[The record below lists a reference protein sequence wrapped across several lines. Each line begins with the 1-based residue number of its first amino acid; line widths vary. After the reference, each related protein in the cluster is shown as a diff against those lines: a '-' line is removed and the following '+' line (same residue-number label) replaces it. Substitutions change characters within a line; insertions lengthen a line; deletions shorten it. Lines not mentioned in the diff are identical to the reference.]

1 MRFPYKLLFFMVLLA
16 SSTGCATVAVRNPEA
31 QSRLTE
37 ANEALGVL
45 QDRIEQLYADLETV
59 RLDLRTFYQEPGW
72 PEMGQIILTVLSTES
87 SESDDP
93 ELQDLVESST
103 TEWAAA
109 WQSSWKERFGEY
121 LDLVRRCTALEARRI
136 GLQAE
141 LFRVQ
146 GKFLGVSVSE
156 YSKGRY
162 DQGRASDEVVELLSR
177 SAEELGSYSI
187 DEVGLYEV
195 Q

>member
-1 MRFPYKLLFFMVLLA
+1 LLFIALLP
-16 SSTGCATVAVRNPEA
+16 SSSGCATMAVRNPEA
-31 QSRLTE
+31 ESRLIE
-37 ANEALGVL
+37 ANQALGVL
-45 QDRIEQLYADLETV
+45 QDRIEQLYADFETV
-59 RLDLRTFYQEPGW
+59 RLDLRIFYQEPGW
-72 PEMGQIILTVLSTES
+72 PEMRQIILTILSTES
-87 SESDDP
+87 SEVDDP
-93 ELQDLVESST
+93 EMQNLVESAT
-103 TEWAAA
+103 AEWAAA
-109 WQSSWKERFGEY
+109 WESPWEERFGEY

-141 LFRVQ
+141 LFGVQ
-146 GKFLGVSVSE
+146 GRFLGVSVSE

>member
-1 MRFPYKLLFFMVLLA
+1 MRFPYRLLILIVLLA
-16 SSTGCATVAVRNPEA
+16 SSSGCATLQLRDPEA
-31 QSRLTE
+31 ESRLIA
-37 ANEALGVL
+37 ANEALAIL
-45 QDRIEQLYADLETV
+45 QDRIEQFYVDLETV
-59 RLDLRTFYQEPGW
+59 RVDLRTFYQEPGW
-72 PEMGQIILTVLSTES
+72 QDMRQIILTVLSTES
-87 SESDDP
+87 SEVDDP
-93 ELQDLVESST
+93 QLQDLVESST
-103 TEWAAA
+103 AEWAAA
-109 WQSSWKERFGEY
+109 WQSPWEERFGEY

-141 LFRVQ
+141 LFGVQ

-156 YSKGRY
+156 YSRGRY
-162 DQGRASDEVVELLSR
+162 NQGRASDEVVELLSR

>member
-1 MRFPYKLLFFMVLLA
+1 MRFPCTLLFFIALVA
-16 SSTGCATVAVRNPEA
+16 CSSGCATVQVRNPEA
-31 QSRLTE
+31 EGRLIE
-37 ANEALGVL
+37 ANAALGVL
-45 QDRIEQLYADLETV
+45 QDRIEQFYADLEIV
-59 RLDLRTFYQEPGW
+59 RLDLKAFYREPGW
-72 PEMGQIILTVLSTES
+72 PEMRQIIVTILSTES
-87 SESDDP
+87 SEVDDP

-103 TEWAAA
+103 AEWAAA
-109 WQSSWKERFGEY
+109 WQSPWEERFGEY

-141 LFRVQ
+141 LFGVQ

-162 DQGRASDEVVELLSR
+162 DEGRASDEVVELLSR

-187 DEVGLYEV
+187 DDVGLYEV
-195 Q
+195 Y